1 MTRAAAL
8 PTLLLLVAACSSAPT
23 TERPSV
29 PGRPEVQRPDGVEP
43 DGLAEIRDTLGEQRS
58 AARERT
64 DALVV
69 KPNDLSQTN
78 DDASWLETAYS
89 WVGESIAQVVG
100 LWRLLGL

>member
-8 PTLLLLVAACSSAPT
+8 PTLVLLAAACSSAPT
-23 TERPSV
+23 TDRPQV

-43 DGLAEIRDTLGEQRS
+43 DGLADIRDTLGEQRS

-69 KPNDLSQTN
+69 HPNELQTTTE
-78 DDASWLETAYS
+78 DATWLETAYS
-89 WVGESIAQVVG
+89 WVGESIAQVIG
-100 LWRLLGL
+100 LWRHLGL